1 MFENLQEKLQ
11 RAFKTLRGQ
20 ATLTEENIDEALREI
35 RLALLEA
42 DVNFKVVKQLID
54 QIRVK
59 AVGQDVL
66 TALSPGEQVIKIVR
80 DELVE
85 ILGRDTARMKFAS
98 QPPTVILMAGLQGSG
113 KTTTSGKLA
122 NWLKNGGHRPLLV
135 SVDVYRPAAREQLKV
150 VAQAVKANIYE
161 GEVGEATPGPRD
173 PRAKEA
179 RREAINTGSDVLIV
193 DTAGRLHID
202 DQLMDEMQLLK
213 RLLNPQEIL
222 FVADAMTGQDAV
234 NSADEFHK
242 KLSLTGVVLTKM
254 DGDARGG
261 AALSIR
267 QVTGQPIKFIGVGE
281 KYDALEPF
289 HPDRIVSRILGMGD
303 ILSLI
308 ERAESQID
316 KKKAQEMAT
325 KALTGDGFSLE
336 DFRDQLRQVKKMGS
350 MKSLLGMLPS
360 IGPFSGLQKAADN
373 VDEGQ
378 INRVEAIIN
387 SMTTHERNH
396 HEVINGSRR
405 KRIAR
410 GSGTTVQEV
419 NNLLRQY
426 AQMKKMFKQ
435 MGKTVAPRTGLFH
448 QLQGQPAHGVAGID
462 FHHRL
467 EPAIAL
473 GCAID
478 EGVDANRPDIAGAL
492 QFRFEQRKDVAIEAL
507 EAARNVRRFAEQ
519 RGYVRRYAA
528 AVVGRRPV
536 GPELSLA
543 VIDQAGVAAE
553 LQVARPHLQLD
564 GEIQRALQ
572 PGFDDHLSAILQGT
586 GQPLLL
592 CRQHL

>member
-35 RLALLEA
+35 RMALLEA
-42 DVNFKVVKQLID
+42 DVNLKVVKQLID
-54 QIRVK
+54 QIRAK
-59 AVGQDVL
+59 AVGQEVM
-66 TALSPGEQVIKIVR
+66 TALSPGEQVIKILR
-80 DELVE
+80 DELVAV
-85 ILGRDTARMKFAS
+85 LGKDTARVKFAS
-98 QPPTVILMAGLQGSG
+98 QPPTVVLMAGLQGSG

-122 NWLKNGGHRPLLV
+122 NWLKQGGHRPLLV
-135 SVDVYRPAAREQLKV
+135 SVDVYRPAAREQLKI
-150 VAQAVKANIYE
+150 VAQAVKSQIYE
-161 GEVGEATPGPRD
+161 GQVDEANTATVERLV
-173 PRAKEA
+173 KEA
-179 RREAINTGSDVLIV
+179 RREAVVTGCDVLIV

-202 DQLMDEMQLLK
+202 DQLMDEMQSLK
-213 RLLNPQEIL
+213 KLLNPSEIL

-234 NSADEFHK
+234 RSAEEFHK

-267 QVTGQPIKFIGVGE
+267 QVTGQPIKFIGIGE

-308 ERAESQID
+308 ERAEKQID
-316 KKKAQEMAT
+316 KKKAEELAT

-350 MKSLLGMLPS
+350 MKSLIGMLPS
-360 IGPFSGLQKAADN
+360 IGPFSGLQKAADQ
-373 VDEGQ
+373 VDEKQ
-378 INRVEAIIN
+378 VNRVEAIIN

-396 HEVINGSRR
+396 HELINGSRR

-435 MGKTVAPRTGLFH
+435 MGKPSFARRL
-448 QLQGQPAHGVAGID
+448 AGM
-462 FHHRL
+462 
-467 EPAIAL
+467 
-473 GCAID
+473 
-478 EGVDANRPDIAGAL
+478 
-492 QFRFEQRKDVAIEAL
+492 KM
-507 EAARNVRRFAEQ
+507 
-519 RGYVRRYAA
+519 
-528 AVVGRRPV
+528 
-536 GPELSLA
+536 
-543 VIDQAGVAAE
+543 
-553 LQVARPHLQLD
+553 
-564 GEIQRALQ
+564 
-572 PGFDDHLSAILQGT
+572 PGM
-586 GQPLLL
+586 
-592 CRQHL
+592 

>member
-11 RAFKTLRGQ
+11 RAFKALRGQ
-20 ATLTEENIDEALREI
+20 AVLTEENIEEALKQI

-42 DVNFKVVKQLID
+42 DVNFKVVKDLID
-54 QIRVK
+54 RIRTK
-59 AVGQDVL
+59 AVGQQVM

-85 ILGRDTARMKFAS
+85 TLGKDTAKLKFAS
-98 QPPTVILMAGLQGSG
+98 QPPTVVLMAGLQGSG

-150 VAQAVKANIYE
+150 VAAAIKANLYE
-161 GEVGEATPGPRD
+161 GQVGEANTATVERL
-173 PRAKEA
+173 AKEA
-179 RREAINTGSDVLIV
+179 RKEAIISGCDVLIV

-202 DQLMDEMQLLK
+202 DQLMDEMQSLK
-213 RLLNPQEIL
+213 RMLNPQEIL

-242 KLSLTGVVLTKM
+242 KLTLTGVVLTKM

-303 ILSLI
+303 IMSLI
-308 ERAESQID
+308 EKAESQID

-325 KALTGDGFSLE
+325 KVLTGDGFSLE
-336 DFRDQLRQVKKMGS
+336 DFRDQLRQVRKMGS
-350 MKSLLGMLPS
+350 LQSIIGMLPS
-360 IGPFSGLQKAADN
+360 IGPFAGMQKAADK
-373 VDEGQ
+373 VDEKQ

-387 SMTTHERNH
+387 SMTGYERDH

-410 GSGTTVQEV
+410 GSGTSVQEV

-435 MGKTVAPRTGLFH
+435 MGKPSFARRM
-448 QLQGQPAHGVAGID
+448 AGMK
-462 FHHRL
+462 L
-467 EPAIAL
+467 
-473 GCAID
+473 
-478 EGVDANRPDIAGAL
+478 
-492 QFRFEQRKDVAIEAL
+492 
-507 EAARNVRRFAEQ
+507 
-519 RGYVRRYAA
+519 
-528 AVVGRRPV
+528 
-536 GPELSLA
+536 
-543 VIDQAGVAAE
+543 
-553 LQVARPHLQLD
+553 
-564 GEIQRALQ
+564 
-572 PGFDDHLSAILQGT
+572 PGM
-586 GQPLLL
+586 
-592 CRQHL
+592 

>member
-54 QIRVK
+54 QIRAK
-59 AVGQDVL
+59 AVGQEVM
-66 TALSPGEQVIKIVR
+66 TALSPGEQVIKILR

-85 ILGRDTARMKFAS
+85 VLGKDTARMKFAS
-98 QPPTVILMAGLQGSG
+98 QPPTVVLMAGLQGSG

-122 NWLKNGGHRPLLV
+122 NWFKVGGHRPLLV

-150 VAQAVKANIYE
+150 VAQAVKSHIYE
-161 GEVGEATPGPRD
+161 GQVGEANTATVERL
-173 PRAKEA
+173 AKEA
-179 RREAINTGSDVLIV
+179 RREAIVSGCDVLIV

-202 DQLMDEMQLLK
+202 DQLMDEMQSLK
-213 RLLNPQEIL
+213 KLLNPSEIL

-234 NSADEFHK
+234 RSAEEFHK

-325 KALTGDGFSLE
+325 KALSGDGFSLE
-336 DFRDQLRQVKKMGS
+336 DFRDQLQQIKKLGS
-350 MKSLLGMLPS
+350 MESILKMLPS
-360 IGPFSGLQKAADN
+360 VGPFAGMQQAA
-373 VDEGQ
+373 GQ
-378 INRVEAIIN
+378 IDEKQFVRLEAIIN
-387 SMTTHERNH
+387 SMTPKERRNH
-396 HEVINGSRR
+396 DIISGTRR
-405 KRIAR
+405 KRIAA
-410 GSGTTVQEV
+410 GSGTSVQEV
-419 NNLLRQY
+419 NQLLRQY
-426 AQMKKMFKQ
+426 AQMAKMFKQ
-435 MGKTVAPRTGLFH
+435 VGKGGLAKSMMRGGLSGMGAK
-448 QLQGQPAHGVAGID
+448 Q
-462 FHHRL
+462 
-467 EPAIAL
+467 
-473 GCAID
+473 
-478 EGVDANRPDIAGAL
+478 
-492 QFRFEQRKDVAIEAL
+492 RF
-507 EAARNVRRFAEQ
+507 
-519 RGYVRRYAA
+519 
-528 AVVGRRPV
+528 GR
-536 GPELSLA
+536 
-543 VIDQAGVAAE
+543 
-553 LQVARPHLQLD
+553 
-564 GEIQRALQ
+564 
-572 PGFDDHLSAILQGT
+572 
-586 GQPLLL
+586 
-592 CRQHL
+592 